1 MQKKGIQYQIL
12 HIKSALNVKT
22 DNVRKI
28 NRSVLHNI
36 TFS

>member
-22 DNVRKI
+22 DNVGKI
-28 NRSVLHNI
+28 NQSELHNI